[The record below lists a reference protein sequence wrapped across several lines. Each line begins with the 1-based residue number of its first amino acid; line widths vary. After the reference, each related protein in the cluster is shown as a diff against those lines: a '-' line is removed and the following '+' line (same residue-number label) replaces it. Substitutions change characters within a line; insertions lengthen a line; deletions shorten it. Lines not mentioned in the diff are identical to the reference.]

1 MSTEP
6 EAEVRSAPPLL
17 VIDLRGPVT
26 ALTADPI
33 QQAYRAACEQ
43 GARHLLL
50 NFAQVDHVNSGGIA
64 VLIQLLT
71 EARRADQQLLITGL
85 SAHQRKIF
93 QMMGLPEYAPVF
105 DTEEAA
111 RRSVS
116 DA

>member
-1 MSTEP
+1 M
-6 EAEVRSAPPLL
+6 EAEVREAPPLV

-26 ALTADPI
+26 ALAADPI
-33 QQAYRAACEQ
+33 NRAYHAACER

-50 NFAQVDHVNSGGIA
+50 NFAQVDHVNSAGIA

-71 EARRADQQLLITGL
+71 EARRSEQRLLFTGL
-85 SAHQRKIF
+85 SPHHRKIF

-111 RRSVS
+111 
-116 DA
+116 